1 MKNGQNRWF
10 SGHFSLNKYTY
21 YIFSQKQIVEIF
33 YFDENCHQKTC
44 MTWNIVKLWGKI
56 FFLNPYQNCT
66 VQGVLGSSFGTTPLK
81 KIFFLQRLILA
92 LGLFHQ
98 HYSF

>member
-1 MKNGQNRWF
+1 MEHGQ
-10 SGHFSLNKYTY
+10 
-21 YIFSQKQIVEIF
+21 I
-33 YFDENCHQKTC
+33 
-44 MTWNIVKLWGKI
+44 MGKI

-81 KIFFLQRLILA
+81 KNFLQRLILA
-92 LGLFHQ
+92 LGLFYQ

>member
-1 MKNGQNRWF
+1 MYDLE
-10 SGHFSLNKYTY
+10 H
-21 YIFSQKQIVEIF
+21 SQI
-33 YFDENCHQKTC
+33 
-44 MTWNIVKLWGKI
+44 MGKI